1 MRGGARHSRV
11 KLGTVVG
18 AYLAWNRPARL
29 FGGAPA
35 LATAR
40 ARPESK
46 EAVAERQ
53 IRRGSVRK
61 RRKKSGTY
69 RVVRAV
75 IRANV
80 PSVIG
85 PRRANRK
92 TNITPFVQPKAL
104 LQTRVRT
111 KTPRVAVVVTRLWL
125 AGNVLLVYHALE

>member
-46 EAVAERQ
+46 EAVAERKSAVD
-53 IRRGSVRK
+53 RLESGV
-61 RRKKSGTY
+61 KKATLKG
-69 RVVRAV
+69 
-75 IRANV
+75 
-80 PSVIG
+80 
-85 PRRANRK
+85 K
-92 TNITPFVQPKAL
+92 
-104 LQTRVRT
+104 
-111 KTPRVAVVVTRLWL
+111 
-125 AGNVLLVYHALE
+125 

>member
-35 LATAR
+35 SATAQ

-46 EAVAERQ
+46 EAAAERQ

-61 RRKKSGTY
+61 RRKKSGT
-69 RVVRAV
+69 
-75 IRANV
+75 
-80 PSVIG
+80 
-85 PRRANRK
+85 
-92 TNITPFVQPKAL
+92 
-104 LQTRVRT
+104 
-111 KTPRVAVVVTRLWL
+111 
-125 AGNVLLVYHALE
+125 